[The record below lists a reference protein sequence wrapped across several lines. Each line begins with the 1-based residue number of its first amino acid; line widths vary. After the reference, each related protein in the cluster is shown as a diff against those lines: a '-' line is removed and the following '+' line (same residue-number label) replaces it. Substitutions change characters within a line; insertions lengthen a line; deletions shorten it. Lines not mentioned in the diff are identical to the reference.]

1 MNNPQD
7 YSEEIRK
14 AFAEHDRQV
23 TITNFKVACAIGMV
37 LMPAGYVLDTNV
49 YPASEAEFLK
59 LRLACS
65 LLIAA
70 FLAALLT
77 PFGRRY
83 YRQFGISL
91 FMLPASFMCWMI
103 YRTDGEASPYYA
115 GLNLVLLVL
124 ALVLH
129 WTFWESLI
137 ATTLVT
143 ILYLLVVLAH
153 GPDTVGADGTVT
165 HADPGIF
172 VNNLYFLIL
181 TGIITSTGSFFHSKT
196 RYREFAYRYQLDLS
210 RRELEATN
218 NKLSNQNLALE
229 KANREIKETQMQ
241 LVQSEKMSSLGRFS
255 AGLMHDILNPLN
267 YARTGLFVL
276 RKKNRKLPLEA
287 QVEADAVVKDI
298 EDGLRRVDEIVS
310 DLRTFTHPGAQPS
323 EEVDLAEL
331 FKVSLRLVANTLN
344 EKHIALKLE
353 LEPGQTA
360 WVGRNHFI
368 TVLVNLLENSIDAL
382 GEKAF
387 AGEDGPRID
396 IQGRR
401 EGDRSRLVFRD
412 NGPGIA
418 PQIVTKV
425 FDPFFTT
432 KEIGKGT
439 GLGLSICFG
448 IVRGYGGTITAA
460 SELGQFCEFT
470 LDLPATAEAAA
481 KTVPDNAKPIRL

>member
-1 MNNPQD
+1 MPPPD
-7 YSEEIRK
+7 SHFIEKLTSHE
-14 AFAEHDRQV
+14 RQER
-23 TITNFKVACAIGMV
+23 IHTNKVASLLVAF
-37 LMPAGYVLDTNV
+37 LMPVGVVLDYFV
-49 YPASEAEFLK
+49 YPDFLFPFLA
-59 LRLACS
+59 LRFLCS
-65 LLIAA
+65 LLACGIW
-70 FLAALLT
+70 FLLSTSYGLKNYRLIGIPIALL
-77 PFGRRY
+77 PAIF
-83 YRQFGISL
+83 ISI
-91 FMLPASFMCWMI
+91 MI
-103 YRTDGEASPYYA
+103 YMTNVHVPIGSESHQYEGLNLYYA
-115 GLNLVLLVL
+115 GLNLIVLAISVVVRWNVTETIVAVACVLLM
-124 ALVLH
+124 
-129 WTFWESLI
+129 
-137 ATTLVT
+137 
-143 ILYLLVVLAH
+143 YLVVCLLEGSREKLPIIA
-153 GPDTVGADGTVT
+153 
-165 HADPGIF
+165 
-172 VNNLYFLIL
+172 NNYYFLIL
-181 TGIITSTGSFFHSKT
+181 TGIIVVVGNHFFT
-196 RYREFAYRYQLDLS
+196 QLRLREFAARYELDLS

-276 RKKNRKLPLEA
+276 RKKNRKLPLET

-418 PQIVTKV
+418 PQILTKV